1 MGPGEEQPAGAIRQV
16 DSRFDG
22 PSERRQ
28 ALDLEEESYIEN
40 HLVMLHLAYSA
51 WNMEKNRTPFEKRAA

>member
-1 MGPGEEQPAGAIRQV
+1 MGHVQEQPAGAICESARALR
-16 DSRFDG
+16 DLLKEG
-22 PSERRQ
+22 Q

-51 WNMEKNRTPFEKRAA
+51 WKMEKSRTPCEKRAA